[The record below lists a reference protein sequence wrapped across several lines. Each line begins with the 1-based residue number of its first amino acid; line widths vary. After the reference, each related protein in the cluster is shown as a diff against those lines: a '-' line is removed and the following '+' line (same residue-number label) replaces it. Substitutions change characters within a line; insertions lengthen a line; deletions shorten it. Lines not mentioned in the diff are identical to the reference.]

1 MALGKELIL
10 RAPSPPQSL
19 SYPHGSAPPHK
30 TFLSWLK
37 HGGLEREWPRQR
49 TELSQAE
56 LPSLWPVLS
65 PVCLLLGRA
74 NNRVQEGKHS
84 ASALVRTLSW

>member
-10 RAPSPPQSL
+10 RAPSPPQRL

-49 TELSQAE
+49 TELSQAAQ
-56 LPSLWPVLS
+56 SLAGPLS
-65 PVCLLLGRA
+65 CLSTS
-74 NNRVQEGKHS
+74 GKGK
-84 ASALVRTLSW
+84 